1 MKLQIMS
8 ILLQIVDSTA
18 GALAKP
24 VGPEPQINLFDLLL
38 KGGWVMIPLAILSI
52 GAIFFIIERFL
63 TIQKASKIDPNFM
76 HNIRDYLLSGKKDA
90 ALMLCKNTN
99 TPIARLVEK
108 GIKRIGRPYDE
119 IERAVESE
127 GKLEIYKLEKNMNY
141 LALISGISAMVGFL
155 GTISGVINIFFKM
168 SLSNDLSIDVIA
180 GGMYEKMVT
189 SGTGLLIGIIAH
201 IGFTYLNGRIDRVS
215 YQLEKT
221 TVDFIDVLNEPG

>member
-1 MKLQIMS
+1 MS
-8 ILLQIVDSTA
+8 MLMQIVDTTA
-18 GALAKP
+18 NALVKP
-24 VGPEPQINLFDLLL
+24 AGPEPQINLFDLVL
-38 KGGWVMIPLAILSI
+38 KGGWVMIPLGLLSV
-52 GAIFFIIERFL
+52 GAIYFMIERFL
-63 TIQKASKIDPNFM
+63 TIQKASKVDPNFM
-76 HNIRDYLLSGKKDA
+76 HNIKDYLLSGKKDA

-141 LALISGISAMVGFL
+141 LALISGIAAIVGFL
-155 GTISGVINIFFKM
+155 GTISGVINIFYKM
-168 SLSNDLSIDVIA
+168 SLTNDLSIDVIA

-189 SGTGLLIGIIAH
+189 SGTGLLVGIIAH

>member
-1 MKLQIMS
+1 MS
-8 ILLQIVDSTA
+8 ILMQIVDTTA
-18 GALAKP
+18 SALVKP
-24 VGPEPQINLFDLLL
+24 SGPEPQINLLDLVL
-38 KGGWVMIPLAILSI
+38 KGGWVMIPLGLLSV
-52 GAIFFIIERFL
+52 GAIYFMIERFL
-63 TIQKASKIDPNFM
+63 TIQKASKVDPNFM
-76 HNIRDYLLSGKKDA
+76 HNIKDYLLSGKKDA

-141 LALISGISAMVGFL
+141 LALISGIAAMVGFL
-155 GTISGVINIFFKM
+155 GTISGVINIFYKM
-168 SLSNDLSIDVIA
+168 SLTNDLSIDVIA

-189 SGTGLLIGIIAH
+189 SGTGLLVGIIAH

>member
-1 MKLQIMS
+1 MS
-8 ILLQIVDSTA
+8 ILMQIVDTTA
-18 GALAKP
+18 NALVKP
-24 VGPEPQINLFDLLL
+24 TGPEPHINLFDLLL
-38 KGGWVMIPLAILSI
+38 KGGWVMIPLAVLSL
-52 GAIFFIIERFL
+52 GAIYFMIERFL
-63 TIQKASKIDPNFM
+63 TIQKASKVDPNFM
-76 HNIRDYLLSGKKDA
+76 HNIKDYLLSGKKDA

-141 LALISGISAMVGFL
+141 LALISGIAAMVGFL
-155 GTISGVINIFFKM
+155 GTISGVINIFYKM
-168 SLSNDLSIDVIA
+168 SLTNDLSIDVIA

-189 SGTGLLIGIIAH
+189 SGTGLLVGIIAH

>member
-1 MKLQIMS
+1 MKLPFMS
-8 ILLQIVDSTA
+8 ILMQIVDTTA
-18 GALAKP
+18 SALVKP
-24 VGPEPQINLFDLLL
+24 AVPEPQINLFDLIL
-38 KGGWVMIPLAILSI
+38 KGGWVMIPLGLLSV
-52 GAIFFIIERFL
+52 GAVYFMIERFL
-63 TIQKASKIDPNFM
+63 TIQKASKVDPNFM
-76 HNIRDYLLSGKKDA
+76 HNIKDYLLSGKKDA

-141 LALISGISAMVGFL
+141 LALISGIAAMVGFL
-155 GTISGVINIFFKM
+155 GTISGVINIFYKM
-168 SLSNDLSIDVIA
+168 SLTNDLSIDVIA

-189 SGTGLLIGIIAH
+189 SGTGLLVGIIAH